1 MLTLLAVL
9 GVLVVLFIAAVVAT
23 RHDEVLIDVLPDAA
37 DLDLPAGPVRAE
49 DLATLRFSLAPRGY
63 RMDQVDEV
71 LDRLAAELADRDRR
85 LAEMA
90 AAPGPERP
98 APPERPA
105 APERPAT
112 PVAQRRSS
120 PLSSFALPDIEPFG
134 AAFEPDPMSEG
145 QDDGQSS
152 ADPAYRR
159 LQ

>member
-37 DLDLPAGPVRAE
+37 DLDLPAGPVQAE

-98 APPERPA
+98 APP
-105 APERPAT
+105 
-112 PVAQRRSS
+112 VAQRRSS
-120 PLSSFALPDIEPFG
+120 PLSSFALPDIE
-134 AAFEPDPMSEG
+134 AFEPDPMTEG

-152 ADPAYRR
+152 ADPAYRP

>member
-37 DLDLPAGPVRAE
+37 DLDLPAGPVQAE

-90 AAPGPERP
+90 VAPGPERP
-98 APPERPA
+98 APPEEPA
-105 APERPAT
+105 P

>member
-37 DLDLPAGPVRAE
+37 DLDLPAGPVQAE

-98 APPERPA
+98 APP
-105 APERPAT
+105 
-112 PVAQRRSS
+112 VAQRRSS

-134 AAFEPDPMSEG
+134 AAFEPDPMTEG

-152 ADPAYRR
+152 ADPAYRP

>member
-37 DLDLPAGPVRAE
+37 DLDLPAGPVQAE

-98 APPERPA
+98 A
-105 APERPAT
+105 APERPAP